1 MNVLTDPKV
10 FRPSLLKATRNKRTR
25 LFPLNAAPV
34 VREGRLVS
42 DNTMPARD
50 WSHYD
55 APAFLRMTYRRVRN
69 VTPIRSF
76 AQAG

>member
-1 MNVLTDPKV
+1 MNTFSVPQV
-10 FRPSLLKATRNKRTR
+10 FRPSLLKAKRNKRTR
-25 LFPLNAAPV
+25 LFPPNAAPV

-50 WSHYD
+50 WRAFD
-55 APAFLRMTYRRVRN
+55 KPAFLRMTSKRVRN